1 MNEKDLLFTIETLCV
16 EHGKLQAII
25 ESSINGIIEIDNK
38 GLILSANP
46 AFCELFD
53 LKDFSKKSYN
63 IMQILNLEEIF
74 NEIESLFH
82 SKKEFFVNEF
92 TIKNKGSFEKFIT
105 LKLISIPVKEHV
117 YVIGIIHDKTSIL
130 SALKNREY
138 FIRRL
143 YKLVKELKVDNR
155 ETIYILA
162 RLVEIRDRST
172 GKHLERVEAYTRHLG
187 LKYKEAFSNRDSRLT
202 EEFVDDMA
210 LSSVLHDIGKVG
222 ISDSILLK
230 PGKLSKMEFEII
242 KQHTTIVA
250 EALKSYQGK
259 KDYLA
264 MGREIASCHHEK
276 WDGTGYPKG
285 LKGDKIPL
293 SARIVSLCDVY
304 DALVNDRP
312 YKEAYSHSF
321 AVSIILE
328 ERGKDFDPDIVDLF
342 EKIHLDFKAIHEKY
356 KGFKE

>member
-46 AFCELFD
+46 AFCELLN
-53 LKDFSKKSYN
+53 LKDFSKNSYN

-82 SKKEFFVNEF
+82 REKEVFVDEF
-92 TIKNKGSFEKFIT
+92 TIKKKGSLDKFIT
-105 LKLISIPVKEHV
+105 LKLISIPSPEHV
-117 YVIGIIHDKTSIL
+117 YVIGIIHDKTSVL

-138 FIRRL
+138 FISRL
-143 YKLVKELKVDNR
+143 YKLVNELKVDNR
-155 ETIYILA
+155 NTIYNLA
-162 RLVEIRDRST
+162 RLVEIRDHST
-172 GKHLERVEAYTRHLG
+172 GKHLERVEAYTKHLG
-187 LKYKEAFSNRDSRLT
+187 SKYMDAFSDRDSRLT

-210 LSSVLHDIGKVG
+210 ISSVLHDIGKVG
-222 ISDSILLK
+222 VPDSILLK
-230 PGKLSKMEFEII
+230 PGKLNKQEYEII
-242 KQHTTIVA
+242 KQHTTIAA
-250 EALKSYQGK
+250 EALRKHQGK

-304 DALVNDRP
+304 DALVSKRP
-312 YKEAYSHSF
+312 YKEAYSHSS

-328 ERGKDFDPDIVDLF
+328 ERGKNFDPDIVDLF
-342 EKIHLDFKAIHEKY
+342 KKIHLDFKTVHKDS
-356 KGFKE
+356 KD